1 MSWQDYITNLVD
13 GKTCED
19 AAIVGFIGTPCVW
32 ASHPGGAI
40 GHITSPQVQTI
51 LSDDRTVVLINGVH
65 IGLLKCSVIRDQL
78 NVQDVYVMEVKTKNP
93 DGPTYNVAVGKT
105 NTALFIAKGAEGV
118 HGGAVY
124 TKVCDMCKY
133 LRELNI

>member
-19 AAIVGFIGTPCVW
+19 AAIVGFIGTPC
-32 ASHPGGAI
+32 
-40 GHITSPQVQTI
+40 GHITPPQVQTI

-78 NVQDVYVMEVKTKNP
+78 NVQDVYVMDVKTKNP

-105 NTALFIAKGAEGV
+105 NGSC
-118 HGGAVY
+118 H
-124 TKVCDMCKY
+124 
-133 LRELNI
+133 R